1 MAAVQWWGRVAAKP
15 AWSGAWLRQQ
25 QIPTIWSVRH
35 KAVSAF
41 CSWLEPDACCSTDF
55 GLHCLKQEMV
65 RSFSKVTG
73 VMLFLPNSEMQHDW
87 NRQLAHSNCS
97 DCASSFQVNATWTL
111 LCTQCQETRKTW
123 NSWKHLRSTGGHW
136 GLLQYVYTTCYATW
150 CVCVCEW
157 VLDVFKKLFLLWSA
171 GEHTKSILNNW
182 CCCFWLPGTSW
193 LGCGSQEG
201 SSCGDMPP
209 ILSKSMSLL
218 FP

>member
-15 AWSGAWLRQQ
+15 AWSGAWFRQQ

-111 LCTQCQETRKTW
+111 LCTQCRRHARPEILGSICDPQVGIGVCC
-123 NSWKHLRSTGGHW
+123 SMCIQHVM
-136 GLLQYVYTTCYATW
+136 LLGVY
-150 CVCVCEW
+150 VCVNE
-157 VLDVFKKLFLLWSA
+157 F
-171 GEHTKSILNNW
+171 
-182 CCCFWLPGTSW
+182 
-193 LGCGSQEG
+193 
-201 SSCGDMPP
+201 
-209 ILSKSMSLL
+209 
-218 FP
+218 